1 MALKDLFDHLSEQ
14 TAEKLQKEF
23 ADYLMPGETV
33 GMGFKLVRDAL
44 LITDKRIV
52 ILDKQGATGVKVK
65 VESIFLQS
73 IVGVTLETAGFG
85 MDENELELTY
95 IASPFYRSNH
105 PLLTVKKF
113 EFQKKVNIQSLYVKL
128 EEIAYGNCLKI
139 NQD

>member
-113 EFQKKVNIQSLYVKL
+113 EFQKKFNIQSLYVKL